1 MARTPKRPT
10 AKPAARKAT
19 AKPKAGTGSYTST
32 TATGRRSFLWL
43 TAAQDNRRDL
53 TPSARVEML
62 RKMRW
67 GERNSGPVRA
77 MVGDL
82 VLYTVGDGF
91 HAQPSTSDADWNA
104 RALAYWNEATKRIDV
119 TGRFS
124 FNDLLRIAER
134 RWVVDGD
141 FFLAKVR
148 NGAGTAKLQG
158 IEAHRVCDPLEG
170 EPPAGMYDGVQT
182 GAYGEITAYNVIRS
196 DGSSRQIL
204 ANAMM
209 HVYDPEFV
217 SGVRGLPILQHS
229 WNDLQ
234 DHLEILALEKKAV
247 KDHSHITRVLK
258 RGGGE
263 FGDMANELAS
273 NPQAANALQQGGGG
287 DFIALEP
294 GEDLD
299 LKASQRP
306 NSNFLGFIGEVLA
319 DAHRGVMPV
328 EFNDPSKLTGAAVRL
343 IVAKMDRVASR
354 HQGVLIDDI
363 CNPTWGYIIG
373 DAIANGELPDNPDWY
388 KVSWT
393 TPKRVTVD
401 AGREAAN
408 DRADIEMG
416 LMSMSELYS
425 QRGMDFREEMDKRAQ
440 DMAFIIDLAKRNGI
454 PVEMLYKP
462 TNGALAFGPG
472 TIFQTDKGQVPTQE
486 VQEQRQDNIDQ
497 SNNQ

>member
-1 MARTPKRPT
+1 MARAPKKLT
-10 AKPAARKAT
+10 
-19 AKPKAGTGSYTST
+19 KPKVSKPSEAPKARAASGDYEST
-32 TATGRRSFLWL
+32 RYNSGRRSFLFL
-43 TAAQDNRRDL
+43 ATAQDQKRDL
-53 TPSARVEML
+53 TAGARLEML

-67 GERNSGPVRA
+67 GERNSGPIRA
-77 MVGDL
+77 MVNDL

-91 HAQPSTSDADWNA
+91 SAQPSTADSDWNA
-104 RALAYWNEATKRIDV
+104 RALAYWNNATKRIDI

-124 FNDLLRIAER
+124 FNELLRIAER

-141 FFLAKVR
+141 FFLGKVR
-148 NGAGTAKLQG
+148 NGSGVAKLQG
-158 IEAHRVCDPLEG
+158 IEAHRVANPTDG
-170 EPPAGMYDGVQT
+170 DIPANMFDGVMS
-182 GAYGEITAYNVIRS
+182 GSYGEVTAFNVIRS
-196 DGSSRQIL
+196 DGTSRQIL
-204 ANAMM
+204 ANSMM
-209 HVYDPEFV
+209 QVCDAEFV
-217 SGVRGLPILQHS
+217 SGVRGLPIMQHS

-234 DHLEILALEKKAV
+234 DLMEILALEKKAV
-247 KDHSHITRVLK
+247 KDHGHITRVLK
-258 RGGGE
+258 RNGGE
-263 FGDMANELAS
+263 FGDLAS
-273 NPQAANALQQGGGG
+273 EISSNPSAANAIQNGGGG

-328 EFNDPSKLTGAAVRL
+328 EFNDPSKLTSAAVRL

-354 HQGVLIDDI
+354 HQGLLIDKV
-363 CNPTWGYIIG
+363 CNPTWGYLIG
-373 DAIANGELPDNPDWY
+373 DAIANGDLPDNPDWY

-425 QRGMDFREEMDKRAQ
+425 QRGMDFREEMQKRAQ
-440 DMAFIIDLAKRNGI
+440 DMAFIRDLAVSSGV
-454 PVEMLYKP
+454 PFELLYKM
-462 TNGALAFGPG
+462 TNVQPG
-472 TIFQTDKGQVPTQE
+472 TTTAQPGTTPTP
-486 VQEQRQDNIDQ
+486 
-497 SNNQ
+497 